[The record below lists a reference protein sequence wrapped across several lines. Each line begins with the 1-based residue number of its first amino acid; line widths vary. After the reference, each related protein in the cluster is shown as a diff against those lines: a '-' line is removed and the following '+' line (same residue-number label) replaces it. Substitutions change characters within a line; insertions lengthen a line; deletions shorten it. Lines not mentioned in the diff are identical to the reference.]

1 MDRLSKWINAWLPLL
16 LLNGFFIGI
25 GSSWLN
31 LIPYN
36 NAPDENTHFK
46 YSVEFILAHHRLPVW
61 GVDDLDRFHH
71 ALSSYN
77 QMPALNYMAA
87 AAAAHAGHT
96 LLGIE
101 PYLGARLASLA
112 WGLVF
117 INGLFL
123 TIRILTAR
131 PLLSAIVTAAFAFLP
146 QVLFS
151 FCYVNADA
159 HALGIAALLAFAL
172 ARFWKTPSNTTLIMA
187 GLAGGLL
194 FSAKYNYFIYA
205 PFLAA
210 GFVYLAYRGRL
221 SWSAVFRVALAVT
234 GGAILISGFWYARN
248 YWLYETPMPLLLS
261 EERLAQL
268 GILRDVVPVNHGLS
282 RASLL
287 WLVQQKFVTITFASF
302 FGLFGYLDVGFRPE
316 VYAAL
321 RVIIPALGIL
331 FLIELLLTR
340 DRSVEFAALWLGAFM
355 LAVLLLHVWT
365 CLCNDFQPQ
374 GRYLFAGL
382 VPMAVFLGW
391 AANCQRRLLK
401 YAIALMVVTG
411 ALMVQ
416 AFVLFVQTYGEPL
429 VFAVFWDEPAGTCIQ
444 QGERGAYPTSGGAAI
459 NRAERVE
466 KNRIRVSCAPTNA
479 RDIKLIRVD
488 FPKRILGR
496 YRDFTLTLNTDGDK
510 LCLSGTNL
518 PVPQCTDMT
527 YDPKLH
533 AFDAI
538 GPNPSVSFT
547 LQPAPA
553 PLRAITLDT
562 AIEHRR
568 LRDPVF

>member
-1 MDRLSKWINAWLPLL
+1 MDQRTKWINTSWPLF
-16 LLNGFFIGI
+16 LLNGLFIGI
-25 GSSWLN
+25 GLSWLF

-61 GVDDLDRFHH
+61 GVDDLDRFRH

-77 QMPALNYMAA
+77 QMPALNYVAA

-96 LLGIE
+96 LFGIE
-101 PYLGARLASLA
+101 PYQGARMASLA
-112 WGLVF
+112 WGLIF

-131 PLLSAIVTAAFAFLP
+131 PLLSAIITAAFAFIP

-159 HALGIAALLAFAL
+159 HTLGIAALLAYAL
-172 ARFWKTPSNTTLIMA
+172 TRFWKAPSNTTLIMV

-194 FSAKYNYFIYA
+194 FSAKYNFFIYV

-210 GFVYLAYRGRL
+210 GFSYLAYRGHL
-221 SWSAVFRVALAVT
+221 PWSTVFRVALAVAC
-234 GGAILISGFWYARN
+234 GAILISGFWYARN
-248 YWLYETPMPLLLS
+248 YWLYGTPMPLLLG

-268 GILRDVVPVNHGLS
+268 GVLREVAPVNHGLS

-302 FGLFGYLDVGFRPE
+302 FGLFGYLDVGFQPE

-321 RVIIPALGIL
+321 RIIIPALGIL

-340 DRSVEFAALWLGAFM
+340 DRIAEIVGLWLGALM

-374 GRYLFAGL
+374 GRYLFASL
-382 VPMAVFLGW
+382 IPMAVFLGW
-391 AANCQRRLLK
+391 AANRQRRLLK
-401 YAIALMVVTG
+401 YAVALMVVTG

-416 AFVLFVQTYGEPL
+416 AVMLFAQTYGESL
-429 VFAVFWDEPAGTCIQ
+429 VFAVFWDGPEGRC
-444 QGERGAYPTSGGAAI
+444 AAI
-459 NRAERVE
+459 SRAERVE
-466 KNRIRVSCAPTNA
+466 KNRIRISCAPNNA
-479 RDIKLIRVD
+479 HDITLVRVD

-496 YRDFTLTLNTDGDK
+496 YRDFTLTFNTDGDK
-510 LCLSGTNL
+510 LCFSGTNL
-518 PVPQCTDMT
+518 PDSHCTDMT
-527 YDPKLH
+527 YDPKLN

-538 GPNPSVSFT
+538 GSNPSVSFT
-547 LQPAPA
+547 LSPAPA

-568 LRDPVF
+568 LRDPAF

>member
-1 MDRLSKWINAWLPLL
+1 MDRLTKWINASWPLFF
-16 LLNGFFIGI
+16 LNGLFLGI
-25 GSSWLN
+25 GLYWLV

-46 YSVEFILAHHRLPVW
+46 YSVEFMLTHHRLPVW
-61 GVDDLDRFHH
+61 GVDDLDRFRH

-87 AAAAHAGHT
+87 AASAHAGHK

-101 PYLGARLASLA
+101 LYQGARLASLA

-123 TIRILTAR
+123 SIRTLIDR
-131 PLLSAIVTAAFAFLP
+131 PLLSAIVTVAFAFIP

-159 HALGIAALLAFAL
+159 HALGIAALLAYAL
-172 ARFWKTPSNTTLIMA
+172 ARFWKKPSNTTLVMV

-194 FSAKYNYFIYA
+194 FSAKYNFFIYV
-205 PFLAA
+205 PFLAV
-210 GFVYLAYRGRL
+210 GFSYLAYRGHL
-221 SWSAVFRVALAVT
+221 PWATVFRVALAVAC
-234 GGAILISGFWYARN
+234 GAILISGFWYARN
-248 YWLYETPMPLLLS
+248 YWLYGTPMPLLLG

-268 GILRDVVPVNHGLS
+268 GILRDVIPVNHGLS

-287 WLVQQKFVTITFASF
+287 WLVHQKFFMTTFVSF

-316 VYAAL
+316 IYTAL
-321 RVIIPALGIL
+321 QIIIPALGIL

-340 DRSVEFAALWLGAFM
+340 DRIAKITGLWLGAFM

-374 GRYLFAGL
+374 GRYQFASL
-382 VPMAVFLGW
+382 IPMAVFLGW
-391 AANCQRRLLK
+391 AANRQRRLLK
-401 YAIALMVVTG
+401 YALALMVVTG

-416 AFVLFVQTYGEPL
+416 AIMLFAQTYAPPL
-429 VFAVFWDEPAGTCIQ
+429 VFAVFWDGPEGRC
-444 QGERGAYPTSGGAAI
+444 AAI

-466 KNRIRVSCAPTNA
+466 KNRIRVSCAA
-479 RDIKLIRVD
+479 DGAHDITLVRVD
-488 FPKRILGR
+488 FPKRVLGR
-496 YRDFTLTLNTDGDK
+496 YRDFTLTFNTDGDK
-510 LCLSGTNL
+510 LCFSGTNL
-518 PVPQCTDMT
+518 PEAHCTDMT
-527 YDPKLH
+527 YVPEVK

-547 LQPAPA
+547 LPPAPA

>member
-1 MDRLSKWINAWLPLL
+1 MDQFTKWINAYWSLL
-16 LLNGFFIGI
+16 LLNGLFIGI
-25 GSSWLN
+25 GLSWLF

-61 GVDDLDRFHH
+61 GVDDLDRFRH

-77 QMPALNYMAA
+77 QMPALNYVAA
-87 AAAAHAGHT
+87 AATAHAGHT

-101 PYLGARLASLA
+101 LYQGARLASLA

-131 PLLSAIVTAAFAFLP
+131 PLLSAIVTAAFAFIP

-159 HALGIAALLAFAL
+159 HALGIAALLAYTL
-172 ARFWKTPSNTTLIMA
+172 ARFWKTPSDITLVMV

-194 FSAKYNYFIYA
+194 FSAKYNFFIYA

-210 GFVYLAYRGRL
+210 GFVYLAYRGHL
-221 SWSAVFRVALAVT
+221 PWSTVLRMALAVAC
-234 GGAILISGFWYARN
+234 GAILISGFWYARN
-248 YWLYETPMPLLLS
+248 YWLYGTPMPLLLG
-261 EERLAQL
+261 EERLVQL
-268 GILRDVVPVNHGLS
+268 GVLRDVVPVNHGLS

-287 WLVQQKFVTITFASF
+287 WLIQQKFVTITFASF

-321 RVIIPALGIL
+321 RIIIPALGTL
-331 FLIELLLTR
+331 FLIELLLTH
-340 DRSVEFAALWLGAFM
+340 DRPAKIACLWLGALM

-374 GRYLFAGL
+374 GRYLFAIL
-382 VPMAVFLGW
+382 IPMAVFLGW
-391 AANCQRRLLK
+391 AANRQRRLMK
-401 YAIALMVVTG
+401 YAVALMVVTG

-416 AFVLFVQTYGEPL
+416 AIMLFAQTYGEPL
-429 VFAVFWDEPAGTCIQ
+429 VFAVFWDGP
-444 QGERGAYPTSGGAAI
+444 QGRCAAI
-459 NRAERVE
+459 SRAEHVE
-466 KNRIRVSCAPTNA
+466 KNRIRISCAPSDA
-479 RDIKLIRVD
+479 HDITLVRTD

-496 YRDFTLTLNTDGDK
+496 YRDFTLTFNTDGDK
-510 LCLSGTNL
+510 QVFSGTNL
-518 PVPQCTDMT
+518 PDPHCTDMT
-527 YDPKLH
+527 YDQKLN
-533 AFDAI
+533 AFDAT
-538 GPNPSVSFT
+538 GPNPSASFT
-547 LQPAPA
+547 LPSTPA
-553 PLRAITLDT
+553 PLRTITLDT

-568 LRDPVF
+568 LYDPAF